1 MPTSRKPAKKPAKPS
16 KGKGNS
22 AAAPP
27 KKKVAAPPKPH
38 IAPPPKPAPAPRPAQ
53 RPPAAKPVEEPLF
66 VRQASPAERKAALEA
81 VLHEEGVAKAVQH
94 AATAPP
100 APVLPG
106 YVKESPASIRKAA
119 VEQLAEE
126 SGVKGA
132 LAKAPWK
139 RGPPAPPTP
148 PPPAPPV
155 PGEPQAPR
163 ASPRVMMTNAPL
175 AATTGKSA
183 PKVVIL
189 DTNALMMQ
197 FQFHIDIEKEVNRI
211 LGGNYEVVVPSIV
224 VDELHRIAKEQ
235 TGKDQ
240 GIARMA
246 AELAKTF
253 RIEDAPGDGD
263 TGILKLAERLNA
275 VVVTNDKRLRA
286 TLRAKDIPNIYMRS
300 QAFLTLEGHLP
311 GM

>member
-1 MPTSRKPAKKPAKPS
+1 MPNHAREPAKKPSKPT
-16 KGKGNS
+16 KGKGTT

-27 KKKVAAPPKPH
+27 KKKAPAPPKPH
-38 IAPPPKPAPAPRPAQ
+38 ISPPPKEA
-53 RPPAAKPVEEPLF
+53 VEDPLF
-66 VRQASPAERKAALEA
+66 VRMASPADRKAALEA
-81 VLHEEGVAKAVQH
+81 VLHEEGVPKTVQQ
-94 AATAPP
+94 AITTPVATPP
-100 APVLPG
+100 PIF
-106 YVKESPASIRKAA
+106 VKESPAAIRKAA
-119 VEQLAEE
+119 VEALAEE
-126 SGVKGA
+126 SGVKSV

-155 PGEPQAPR
+155 PGAPLLPR
-163 ASPRVMMTNAPL
+163 ASPRVMMTQAPFET
-175 AATTGKSA
+175 TTGKSA

-240 GIARMA
+240 GVARMA

-263 TGILKLAERLNA
+263 TGILKLAARLNA